1 MVLSSKWK
9 GELRQIEQKI
19 DDNYYTNSFKNTKSS
34 HALIY

>member
-1 MVLSSKWK
+1 MALSSKWK
-9 GELRQIEQKI
+9 RELRQIEQQF